1 MTGTTRTAP
10 DIFSIPA
17 GISFADQLAGYVLQ
31 QTAGDPLK
39 LSSYLILL
47 PSRRSCRTV
56 REAFLRLSY
65 GRPMV
70 LPRLQPLG
78 DVDAEELAITLSGE
92 DDSALDIPPAI
103 SPLRRQVVLARTIMK
118 LYEQILPSQ
127 QRPRFDQATLL
138 ADELAALLDQ
148 VQTENLAFEQL
159 DQLVPEE
166 FSEHWQITL
175 DFLKILTENWPAIL
189 DSYGAI
195 DPAARRNRLLA
206 AQAQLW
212 RDQPPQTPVI
222 AAGSIASI
230 PATIELLD
238 VIAGLPQGQIILPG
252 LDTVLED
259 DAWQLIG
266 PDHPQ
271 YFLKKLLDA
280 LEVTRTDVRLLT
292 GNSEKLQA
300 PRQQLWSEALRPAA
314 TTHRWQRLHDAPLPA
329 EAVDGLSRLSC
340 KTPQDEAETI
350 AIILR
355 EVLETPDKTAAVVT
369 PDRALAR
376 RVSAALKR
384 WGVEA
389 DDSAGTDLHQTPK
402 GNWALITAEMVVDDF
417 APVALLTALRHPMT
431 RLGQGEHYLNAQINR
446 LEILGLRG
454 PRPENGLQ
462 GLRRRIENAKIRI
475 ETERTDLYALL
486 DGLTE
491 RTEILTGTKDSQP
504 FAVHLKNHIEMLEKL
519 AETAHTSGA
528 ERIWQ
533 GEDGE
538 ALSQFFAEL
547 FQLADDLPALDLE
560 HYLLIIRQLMSRKT
574 VRPKY
579 GTHPRISI
587 LGQIEARLYVA
598 DLVIIAGLN
607 EGVWP
612 PETRTDPWMSR
623 QMRQKFGLPAQEQV
637 VGIAAHDFA
646 QLASAP
652 EVILTRSQ
660 RSGGAPTV
668 PSRWLLRLETVLDA
682 AGLSLSTQNTHKY
695 EHWKDQIDHPAAI
708 CPRPRPAP
716 TPPVESRPRRLSVT
730 GIERL
735 MRDPYEVYVRYIL
748 SLWALD
754 PLDADPAASER
765 GQLLHKILEKF
776 VSRFPDKLPLDAVD
790 HLLTLGRNEF
800 DALGIPADIESFW
813 WPRFERL
820 AQSYIDEERHWR
832 QAATPLKTEGKGRL
846 ELDIEGIPFALTA
859 IADRIDRF
867 NADDSLA
874 VIDYK
879 TGAKPNEFDIR
890 HGYAPQLWLEALI
903 AARGGFPDV
912 SASEIAYL
920 GFWII
925 SGGASGKMQNPIDCS
940 DAAASLVETSDGLR
954 RVLGCFFK
962 AETPYI
968 ARPNPDVVPRY
979 SDYLH
984 LERVQEWIFD
994 EDTAPHDKEPAT

>member
-56 REAFLRLSY
+56 REAFLRLSD

-519 AETAHTSGA
+519 AETAHASGA

-560 HYLLIIRQLMSRKT
+560 HYLLVIRQLMSRKT

-776 VSRFPDKLPLDAVD
+776 VSRFPDKLPPDAVD

-912 SASEIAYL
+912 SAAEIAYL